1 MPRAKK
7 TDDTVVVEAATEA
20 TAEAKA
26 TCADFK
32 QAAIDLGMRIC
43 KDFDKGLARP
53 DAAMVNAVTELFKAV
68 KE

>member
-7 TDDTVVVEAATEA
+7 TEDAVVEAATEM
-20 TAEAKA
+20 TVEKKA
-26 TCADFK
+26 TTDDFK

-43 KDFDKGLARP
+43 KDIREGFARP
-53 DAAMVNAVTELFKAV
+53 EAPLVNALTELYKAV

>member
-7 TDDTVVVEAATEA
+7 TEDAVMEA
-20 TAEAKA
+20 TTEVTAEKKA
-26 TCADFK
+26 TVGDFK

-43 KDFDKGLARP
+43 KDYDDGLARP
-53 DAAMVNAVTELFKAV
+53 DAPLVNALTELYKAV

>member
-7 TDDTVVVEAATEA
+7 AEGAVMEA
-20 TAEAKA
+20 TTEVTAEKKA
-26 TCADFK
+26 TTDDFK

-43 KDFDKGLARP
+43 KDFEKGNARP
-53 DAAMVNAVTELFKAV
+53 EATLVNALTELYKAV

>member
-7 TDDTVVVEAATEA
+7 TEEAVVEAATE
-20 TAEAKA
+20 TTVEKKA
-26 TCADFK
+26 TTDDFK

-53 DAAMVNAVTELFKAV
+53 DAPLVNALTELYKAV